1 MSRLFPSIFA
11 IVVGFA
17 TLIGLFIAPNL
28 GQIMLNWGSL
38 LAAFAL
44 LMGIINLMRVH
55 LNRASTERNLYSL
68 VLVLSMW
75 AIFFLSLTDWLGLT
89 NNTVA
94 EIFTYVQAP
103 LEGAFAS
110 LIAVLLLVAGF
121 NMLKHQRSVWTV
133 LFLLAAVLVLL
144 STIALTAF
152 GTLFLEIRY
161 WLEAIVVTAG
171 MRGILIGVA
180 LGSVMIAIRLLLG
193 IDQPYN
199 K

>member
-11 IVVGFA
+11 IIAGFA
-17 TLIGLFIAPNL
+17 TLVGLFILPQL
-28 GQIMLNWGSL
+28 GQILLSWGSL

-44 LMGIINLMRVH
+44 LVGIINLMRVH
-55 LNRASTERNLYSL
+55 LNRASTERNVYSL
-68 VLVLSMW
+68 ILVLCMW
-75 AIFFLSLTDWLGLT
+75 AVFFLSLTDWLGLT
-89 NNTVA
+89 SGIVDT
-94 EIFTYVQAP
+94 IFTYVQVP

-110 LIAVLLLVAGF
+110 LVAVLLLTAAFRMVQQ
-121 NMLKHQRSVWTV
+121 QRNVWTA
-133 LFLLAAVLVLL
+133 LFLLTAVLVLL
-144 STIALTAF
+144 STITLSFF
-152 GTLFLEIRY
+152 GTVFLEIRY
-161 WLEAIVVTAG
+161 WLEALVVTAG

>member
-11 IVVGFA
+11 IIAGFA
-17 TLIGLFIAPNL
+17 TLVGLFVLPQL
-28 GQIMLNWGSL
+28 GQILLNWGSL

-44 LMGIINLMRVH
+44 LVGIINLMRVH
-55 LNRASTERNLYSL
+55 LNRASTERNAYSL
-68 VLVLSMW
+68 ILVLSMW
-75 AIFFLSLTDWLGLT
+75 AVFFLSLTDWLGLT
-89 NNTVA
+89 NGIVDT
-94 EIFTYVQAP
+94 IFTYVQVP

-110 LIAVLLLVAGF
+110 LVAVLLLTAAF
-121 NMLKHQRSVWTV
+121 RMLQQQRNGWTA
-133 LFLLAAVLVLL
+133 LFLLTAVLVLL
-144 STIALTAF
+144 STITLSFF
-152 GTLFLEIRY
+152 GTVFLEIRY
-161 WLEAIVVTAG
+161 WLEALVVTAG